1 MSKPLIIPAILSTFS
16 SLKDRT
22 LKIVFESSEPTPE
35 QMACIQNHSQK
46 AGFLAFSGDNF
57 TQKEIDNLANL
68 KADFED
74 TGKTRS
80 QRLRN
85 KIFVYW
91 QLDPKGYDNFDDFYN
106 VWMEKFSLHIQK
118 KIDEIK

>member
-57 TQKEIDNLANL
+57 TQVEIDNLANI
-68 KADFED
+68 KADFND
-74 TGKTRS
+74 TGKTRG
-80 QRLRN
+80 QRLRGA
-85 KIFVYW
+85 IFVLW
-91 QLDPKGYDNFDDFYN
+91 QQKPNGYDNFDDFYN
-106 VWMEKFSLHIQK
+106 VYMEKFINHVK
-118 KIDEIK
+118 GKIE